1 MMSLPMIGPGTELDG
16 FVLES
21 VAGRGGMGV
30 VYRARQKQPDRTVA
44 LKVIATDLANDPAF
58 VARFRRE
65 AAIAA
70 QIEHPNVI
78 PVYAVGEARGVV
90 YLAMRFVDGVD
101 MRTLLAREHRL
112 EASRAAAIVDQVAQ
126 ALDAAHASGLVH
138 RDVKP
143 ANILISATHGR
154 EHVYLSDFG
163 LSRHVHGSSG
173 LTGTGA
179 FLGTVDYVAPEQ
191 ARGEAVDAR
200 TDVYALGCVLFQAL
214 TGTVPYPM
222 ENELAK
228 LYAHD
233 SQPPPSVR
241 VRAPDVPA
249 EFDAVCARA
258 MAKAP
263 DDRYQSAGDLGSA
276 ALAAAATDR
285 PAPAAVAM
293 PSERAQA
300 APTTPGRQPGSTER
314 PGKVLPRT
322 LGPARPRALPPR
334 RAPAAPV
341 APHGKLGDPPV
352 RPEREQR
359 RVRKREPFVVRR
371 ERAAGPRDALPN
383 ARADGHRGRQLSRG
397 GPVEAP
403 ATVRR
408 SPCPRAR

>member
-1 MMSLPMIGPGTELDG
+1 
-16 FVLES
+16 
-21 VAGRGGMGV
+21 
-30 VYRARQKQPDRTVA
+30 
-44 LKVIATDLANDPAF
+44 
-58 VARFRRE
+58 
-65 AAIAA
+65 
-70 QIEHPNVI
+70 
-78 PVYAVGEARGVV
+78 
-90 YLAMRFVDGVD
+90 
-101 MRTLLAREHRL
+101 
-112 EASRAAAIVDQVAQ
+112 
-126 ALDAAHASGLVH
+126 
-138 RDVKP
+138 VKP

-314 PGKVLPRT
+314 PGK
-322 LGPARPRALPPR
+322 ARPRIARLPLIAGAVVLCAAVVAAVV
-334 RAPAAPV
+334 APTGGGSSPNASASGGSGSSYV
-341 APHGKLGDPPV
+341 VQSQRVSAPHGYVYKAILSTLHPPAGAL
-352 RPEREQR
+352 PGS
-359 RVRKREPFVVRR
+359 REPYYLGLWVRHGLGPSHRVERLRLPWRFTASSVIRQFALNANSDGSANVSLSWFV
-371 ERAAGPRDALPN
+371 ENGQPD
-383 ARADGHRGRQLSRG
+383 
-397 GPVEAP
+397 PVTHYLTLEPTGIA
-403 ATVRR
+403 VD
-408 SPCPRAR
+408 S